1 MGEPVSR
8 TRRRVGSAHHAR
20 GSELHRDDEGGH
32 ADHTPGASEAREC
45 AAMAGLLI
53 VRTKPLKD
61 LGSRIGE
68 MWTQTEEGDR
78 P

>member
-1 MGEPVSR
+1 MTKGDTP
-8 TRRRVGSAHHAR
+8 T
-20 GSELHRDDEGGH
+20 
-32 ADHTPGASEAREC
+32 DHPGAVGTLGSC

-78 P
+78 Q